1 MGIEKCNK
9 SLQRHGHG
17 LLRAEKPI
25 LVPSHRKPWGLIRL
39 HIMFFSMIWVWGRHF
54 IFGFGFSR
62 FSLNILMFYGPAIS
76 VSIINNHNHTPR
88 CSHSSHRRFSQAA
101 FVG

>member
-25 LVPSHRKPWGLIRL
+25 LVPSHRKPWGLIHL
-39 HIMFFSMIWVWGRHF
+39 HIMFFFHDLGLGKAF
-54 IFGFGFSR
+54 YFR
-62 FSLNILMFYGPAIS
+62 FWF
-76 VSIINNHNHTPR
+76 
-88 CSHSSHRRFSQAA
+88 
-101 FVG
+101 